1 MNSADL
7 FAGLGGFTEGAEQSG
22 LPVKLC
28 ANHWGEAVKWHALN
42 HPKVAHYCQDLM
54 HFDWRLLPD
63 LREGLLLASPACQGF
78 SEAGQPA
85 ASRYGHNGG
94 LRQHQA
100 DRNTAWAVIAALD
113 SARPMGAVIEN
124 VLPFQRWPLFE
135 AWLGNVKAMG
145 YHVVVHELNALDFG
159 SAQHRV
165 RTVITAHLRG
175 PVRIERTGTAQGSR
189 TCLDLDA
196 DHGKRWNTIDS
207 RSERMRWRMKKAQ
220 DRAGSHCLWNNVSEG
235 KGRTLDEPMP
245 TLTTKSGSQLYL
257 LDGDRCRILNP
268 RELARGQG
276 FPEHYQIPESRGL
289 ASKLIGNA
297 IDVNVSRAV
306 VEQMSA

>member
-7 FAGLGGFTEGAEQSG
+7 FSGLGGFTEGAEQAG
-22 LPVKLC
+22 LDVKLC

-42 HPKVAHYCQDLM
+42 HPETDHYCQDLM

-85 ASRYGHNGG
+85 ATRYGHEGG
-94 LRQHQA
+94 LQRHTA
-100 DRNTAWAVIAALD
+100 DRNTAWAVLAALD
-113 SARPMGAVIEN
+113 TARPLGAVIEN
-124 VLPFQRWPLFE
+124 VIPFQRWPLFRPWIGTIE
-135 AWLGNVKAMG
+135 AMG
-145 YHVVVHELNALDFG
+145 YHVVVHSLNSLDFG
-159 SAQHRV
+159 SAQDRE
-165 RTVITAHLRG
+165 RTVITAHLRA
-175 PVRIERTGTAQGSR
+175 PVNIEGTGKAQGSGG
-189 TCLDLDA
+189 CLDLDA
-196 DHGKRWNTIDS
+196 DHSRWWKDINT
-207 RSERMRWRMKKAQ
+207 RSERMQWRMRKAQ
-220 DRAGSHCLWNNVSEG
+220 EGAGSLCIWNNVSESR
-235 KGRTLDEPMP
+235 GRTLDEPLP